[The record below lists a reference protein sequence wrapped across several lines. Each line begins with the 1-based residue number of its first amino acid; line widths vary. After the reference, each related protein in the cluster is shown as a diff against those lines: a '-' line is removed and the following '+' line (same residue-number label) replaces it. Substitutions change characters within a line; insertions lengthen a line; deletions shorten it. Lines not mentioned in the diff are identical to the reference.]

1 MLDFYNTTLDLY
13 LIILPMPKSIL
24 SSISDTVTLLL
35 NTPIVPPLSKPTKD
49 VALTELPHSTPRRRA
64 EALELERSR
73 SVDLAAGD
81 VHIQRT
87 SDESGRTSTQS
98 HGSSDQ
104 SERDDLPTGMVAP
117 VVHQLS
123 RRSSYI
129 QQELEPD
136 LHLALDAERAT
147 GRTKT

>member
-1 MLDFYNTTLDLY
+1 MTTTLDLY
-13 LIILPMPKSIL
+13 PIIPPMPKSIL

-73 SVDLAAGD
+73 NVDLAAGD
-81 VHIQRT
+81 MGPQQRI

-98 HGSSDQ
+98 YGSSDR
-104 SERDDLPTGMVAP
+104 SVRDDLPTGMVEP
-117 VVHQLS
+117 VAHQLS

-129 QQELEPD
+129 QASEELEPD
-136 LHLALDAERAT
+136 LRLAMNAERAMS
-147 GRTKT
+147 

>member
-1 MLDFYNTTLDLY
+1 MQ
-13 LIILPMPKSIL
+13 KSVL
-24 SSISDTVTLLL
+24 SSISDTITLLL
-35 NTPIVPPLSKPTKD
+35 NTPIVPPPSKRTKD
-49 VALTELPHSTPRRRA
+49 LALTELPRSTPRRRA

-81 VHIQRT
+81 TCLQRM

-104 SERDDLPTGMVAP
+104 SVRDDLPTGMVEP
-117 VVHQLS
+117 VAHQLS

-129 QQELEPD
+129 QDELEAG
-136 LHLALDAERAT
+136 LHLAMNAEHAMRRAET
-147 GRTKT
+147 

>member
-1 MLDFYNTTLDLY
+1 
-13 LIILPMPKSIL
+13 MPKSVL

-35 NTPIVPPLSKPTKD
+35 NTPIVPPLSKRTKD
-49 VALTELPHSTPRRRA
+49 VALTELPRSTPRRRA

-81 VHIQRT
+81 MCLQRM
-87 SDESGRTSTQS
+87 SDGSGRTSTHS

-104 SERDDLPTGMVAP
+104 SVRDGLPTGMVEP

-129 QQELEPD
+129 QEELEPD
-136 LHLALDAERAT
+136 LHLALDAERAMSRAET
-147 GRTKT
+147 

>member
-1 MLDFYNTTLDLY
+1 MQ
-13 LIILPMPKSIL
+13 KSVL
-24 SSISDTVTLLL
+24 SSISDTITLLL
-35 NTPIVPPLSKPTKD
+35 NTPIVPPPSKRTKD
-49 VALTELPHSTPRRRA
+49 LALTELPRSTPRRRA

-81 VHIQRT
+81 LQRM

-104 SERDDLPTGMVAP
+104 SVRDDLPTGMVEP
-117 VVHQLS
+117 VAHQLS

-129 QQELEPD
+129 QDELEAG
-136 LHLALDAERAT
+136 LHLAMDAEHAMSRAET
-147 GRTKT
+147 

>member
-1 MLDFYNTTLDLY
+1 
-13 LIILPMPKSIL
+13 MPKSVL
-24 SSISDTVTLLL
+24 SSITDTITLLL

-81 VHIQRT
+81 ICLQRM

-104 SERDDLPTGMVAP
+104 PARNDLPGGMVAP

-129 QQELEPD
+129 QEELEPD
-136 LHLALDAERAT
+136 LHLALDTECAMSWAET
-147 GRTKT
+147 